1 VAKRTI
7 TIGKHEVAPGSRLK
21 IDLPV
26 ADLYTQAELTIPIHV
41 INGRRDG
48 PTLFLTAAVHGDELN
63 GVEIIRRVLGMRSL
77 SRLRG
82 CLIAAPIVNVFGFI
96 YRSRYLPD
104 RRDLNR
110 SFPGRETGSVAS
122 RLAHLVTSEI
132 ISQAD
137 FGIDLHTGS
146 ADRSNLPQIRGD
158 LSNPE
163 VLRLAKIFGSPVI
176 IDSTIRDGSL
186 RETASDH
193 NIPLLLYEA
202 GEASRF
208 DELSIR
214 AGVRG
219 VTRIMR
225 SLGMLPALKQKRP
238 PIEPVVS
245 NTTSWMR
252 APCSGIVLSKCK
264 LGQRVKKGAV
274 LATISDPF
282 GEVQV
287 DVLATVGGLVI
298 GCSMLPL
305 AHEGEALYHLAR
317 FEDNEEAEAVV
328 EEFQQSQMNDGVDSL

>member
-1 VAKRTI
+1 MADRTI
-7 TIGKHEVAPGSRLK
+7 KIGKHIVAPGSRLK

-41 INGRRDG
+41 INGRRSG

-63 GVEIIRRVLGMRSL
+63 GVEIIRRVLGMKAL
-77 SRLRG
+77 KRLRG
-82 CLIAAPIVNVFGFI
+82 CLIAAPIVNVYGFI

-122 RLAHLVTSEI
+122 RLANLISTEI
-132 ISQAD
+132 ISKAD
-137 FGIDLHTGS
+137 YGIDLHTGS

-163 VLRLAKIFGSPVI
+163 VLRLARIFGSPVI

-186 RETASDH
+186 REAASEK

-219 VTRIMR
+219 VTRVMR
-225 SLGMLPALKQKRP
+225 SLGMLPAVKQKST

-245 NTTSWMR
+245 RSTSWMR
-252 APCSGIVLSKCK
+252 APCSGIVLAKCK
-264 LGQRVKKGAV
+264 LGQRVKKGQV
-274 LATISDPF
+274 IATISDPF
-282 GEVQV
+282 GEVED

-305 AHEGEALYHLAR
+305 AHEGEALFHLAR
-317 FEDNEEAEAVV
+317 FEDNLEAEAVV
-328 EEFQQSQMNDGVDSL
+328 EEFQQTQMDSVDPL

>member
-1 VAKRTI
+1 MANRTI
-7 TIGKHEVAPGSRLK
+7 KIGKHEVAPGSRLK

-48 PTLFLTAAVHGDELN
+48 PTMFLTAAVHGDELN
-63 GVEIIRRVLGMRSL
+63 GTEIIRRVLRMRSL
-77 SRLRG
+77 DRLRG

-110 SFPGRETGSVAS
+110 SFPGRETGSAAS
-122 RLAHLVTSEI
+122 RLANLISTEI

-163 VLRLAKIFGSPVI
+163 VLRLAKVFGSPVI
-176 IDSTIRDGSL
+176 INSTIRDGSL
-186 RETASDH
+186 RETAAEA

-219 VTRIMR
+219 VTRVMR
-225 SLGMLPALKQKRP
+225 SLGMLPAAKQKTAL
-238 PIEPVVS
+238 IEPVVS
-245 NTTSWMR
+245 DSTSWMR
-252 APCSGIVLSKCK
+252 APCSGIVLSKSK
-264 LGQRVKKGAV
+264 LGQRVKKGDV
-274 LATISDPF
+274 LATITDPF
-282 GEVQV
+282 GEVED
-287 DVLATVGGLVI
+287 DVLATVGGIVI

-305 AHEGEALYHLAR
+305 AHEGEALFHLAR
-317 FEDNEEAEAVV
+317 FEDNHEAEVVV
-328 EEFQQSQMNDGVDSL
+328 EEFQQSQMNENVDSL